1 MDWILSVLIWLS
13 ADKVEIDKQGARAA
27 SCCSLSYATMYR
39 AKITEDDDAC
49 NCEEDCKGQCDGKC
63 CESCECEIEP
73 AGGGTPPAQPKRMVK
88 RCVNGRCVI
97 TYE

>member
-1 MDWILSVLIWLS
+1 MDWILAILIWLS
-13 ADKVEIDKQGARAA
+13 ADKVEIDKQRARAA
-27 SCCSLSYATMYR
+27 SCSSLSYATMYR
-39 AKITEDDDAC
+39 AKINEDEV
-49 NCEEDCKGQCDGKC
+49 EEQ
-63 CESCECEIEP
+63 

>member
-1 MDWILSVLIWLS
+1 MYALLVGLLVWLS
-13 ADKVEIDKQGARAA
+13 ASAAEIDKQQARAA

-39 AKITEDDDAC
+39 AKINED
-49 NCEEDCKGQCDGKC
+49 EVE
-63 CESCECEIEP
+63 EP

>member
-1 MDWILSVLIWLS
+1 MDWLLSVLIWLS
-13 ADKVEIDKQGARAA
+13 ADKVEIDKQRARAA

-39 AKITEDDDAC
+39 AKINEDEV
-49 NCEEDCKGQCDGKC
+49 EEEEEQ
-63 CESCECEIEP
+63 

>member
-13 ADKVEIDKQGARAA
+13 ADKVEIDKQRARAA
-27 SCCSLSYATMYR
+27 SCSSLSYATMYR
-39 AKITEDDDAC
+39 AKIKKEK
-49 NCEEDCKGQCDGKC
+49 EE
-63 CESCECEIEP
+63 EP
-73 AGGGTPPAQPKRMVK
+73 AGGGKPPAQPKRMVK